1 MIAGAEVNIPQ
12 GYMVGGQR
20 KCGKSYYLIEKSAET
35 QIPILTF
42 NYGASRLLENEAHKL
57 GLKIPKPLY
66 VDQWTRNNGGGYG
79 AISVLVDEIGLVLE
93 NLLNIRINE
102 STTSACF
109 KPLPSAWDGSYG
121 VDAPTVE
128 AEDNKKDISDLIRFY
143 PPGLQK
149 NSLND
154 FRVKCG
160 LPVIEK
166 VVTGL
171 EALDYLSQGKILV
184 DKESG
189 TKYIPVKH
197 ADVILEVNKNE
208 KKIVDKIEIKRE
220 YLVQS

>member
-1 MIAGAEVNIPQ
+1 M
-12 GYMVGGQR
+12 
-20 KCGKSYYLIEKSAET
+20 
-35 QIPILTF
+35 
-42 NYGASRLLENEAHKL
+42 
-57 GLKIPKPLY
+57 
-66 VDQWTRNNGGGYG
+66 
-79 AISVLVDEIGLVLE
+79 LVDEIGLVLE

-128 AEDNKKDISDLIRFY
+128 SEDNRKDISDLIRFY
-143 PPGLQK
+143 PSGLQK
-149 NSLND
+149 YSLND
-154 FRVKCG
+154 FRVKCE

-189 TKYIPVKH
+189 MKYIPVKH